1 VTQRALG
8 KAGEPANP
16 ARTRIVGASADRLTS
31 KRMRFSIAAL
41 APFLVLELLTHAAYA
56 KDPELLSLSME
67 HFRDTATVKD
77 DPADAAATISSEKGF
92 AVHKGPMRMVWNDEY
107 LKSVIDKKTGQ
118 KSFQVEAWIIYS
130 GRWRSY
136 ETVNYQTPAG
146 PTSAPVTQIRRE
158 TANCAVGDCL
168 YTERMAFPV
177 DEELLRRLATASASG
192 KPTLW
197 TYKFVAK
204 TGPDYAGG
212 LSSAEIAGLLAKV
225 DEYTNG
231 RQAAAPNTLA
241 RANAAATPN
250 SAATTNA
257 AADANAVTIANAASA
272 SLKRDLGISGMAV
285 AATAE
290 QPNRAGVLV
299 FAVNSG
305 SIAQKS
311 GIITGDILYEF
322 DGRPIKALAQLEAAV
337 AACAAN
343 STVAIKLYRGT
354 NDMAVSARF

>member
-1 VTQRALG
+1 MKFR
-8 KAGEPANP
+8 
-16 ARTRIVGASADRLTS
+16 
-31 KRMRFSIAAL
+31 IAAL
-41 APFLVLELLTHAAYA
+41 APVLVLGFLTHAAYA
-56 KDPELLSLSME
+56 KDPALLSLTME

-77 DPADAAATISSEKGF
+77 GPADAVATISSENGF
-92 AVHKGPMRMVWNDEY
+92 AVHTGPMRMVWNDEY
-107 LKSVIDKKTGQ
+107 LEGVIDKKTGQ
-118 KSFQVEAWIIYS
+118 KSFQVEAWIIYN

-136 ETVNYQTPAG
+136 ETVNYQTTAG
-146 PTSAPVTQIRRE
+146 PISAPVTPVGRE
-158 TANCAVGDCL
+158 SANCAVGECI

-177 DEELLRRLATASASG
+177 DEELLRRLATANASG
-192 KPTLW
+192 TPTLW

-225 DEYTNG
+225 DEYTNA
-231 RQAAAPNTLA
+231 RQAAGPNTLA
-241 RANAAATPN
+241 RANA
-250 SAATTNA
+250 AATTNA
-257 AADANAVTIANAASA
+257 AADANAVAQANAASA
-272 SLKRDLGISGMAV
+272 SLKRDLGISGMQV

-322 DGRPIKALAQLEAAV
+322 NGHPIKALGELEAAV

-343 STVAIKLYRGT
+343 STIAIKLYRGT